1 VKKNIPYLTIIL
13 AILFCIAY
21 ILYAVYTNTSLKI
34 LNYEEILFLPT
45 ILGVFGF
52 FFCKYTKNPKLLK
65 TLNLSLIG
73 LNIVA
78 FYIMLEI
85 ID

>member
-1 VKKNIPYLTIIL
+1 MMNKNIPYLAIIL

-45 ILGVFGF
+45 ILGAFGF
-52 FFCKYTKNPKLLK
+52 FFCKYTKKPKLLR

-73 LNIVA
+73 VA
-78 FYIMLEI
+78 FYIMLDI

>member
-1 VKKNIPYLTIIL
+1 MKKNIPYLTIIL
-13 AILFCIAY
+13 AILFCITY

-52 FFCKYTKNPKLLK
+52 FFCKYSKNPKVLK
-65 TLNLSLIG
+65 FLNTALIP

-78 FYIMLEI
+78 FTILLEI